1 MASATDRKLV
11 VGVFDQ
17 AVYPSGKATLDEA
30 WLGIYQT
37 LLWYEHGLLHIREA
51 MKTKLKPRSKPA
63 VKAVKDEVVRMR
75 IPAEQKAAL
84 VAVAEREGL
93 DLSVWLR
100 STAR

>member
-51 MKTKLKPRSKPA
+51 NDLKKNATWQKRARDAEIYIAGLLGVASAAGHLPRP
-63 VKAVKDEVVRMR
+63 
-75 IPAEQKAAL
+75 
-84 VAVAEREGL
+84 ER
-93 DLSVWLR
+93 
-100 STAR
+100 